1 MSYPVSHCS
10 IYQVL
15 ALKTGSSTVVLLK
28 ELGLMLELP
37 RILLNMYQVYI
48 LLKPACLIV
57 EHFFLG
63 GHCSAIPEHNWKRQ
77 SGRVWRQG
85 ACSLLSLW
93 RQQPVQLY
101 LFFFAPA
108 NSDDPSPKS
117 NIDVP
122 N

>member
-15 ALKTGSSTVVLLK
+15 ALKTGSSTVVLVK

-37 RILLNMYQVYI
+37 RILLNMYKVYI

-77 SGRVWRQG
+77 SGRVWRQS